1 MADVSARTLQA
12 EMAELE
18 KIIRRM
24 QELPTSAADA
34 AILCHFFTN
43 IDGFLKR
50 FARLSAL
57 ISEAAQHLTGN
68 TPDKS
73 LFKALYI
80 DDSNELHIDD
90 SDELHIDDSDDPQ
103 DNPFIELHDWL
114 WQAKIY
120 LGRLV
125 AMEDRR
131 DAEATRPIHA
141 GGDVLIINGTEV
153 VITTRGST
161 AKNKSSVIN
170 ALNTINSASGADA
183 MKAFADA
190 VRIVNDSKDD
200 MAIAAMEKLAN
211 ELNKPDSEKDKEG
224 AKRLWE
230 RLTNTVS
237 NLADVASK
245 VAPLFS

>member
-18 KIIRRM
+18 KVIRPM
-24 QELPTSAADA
+24 QALSTSTADA
-34 AILCHFFTN
+34 AISGADVAILGQFCAN
-43 IDGFLKR
+43 IDGFWKR

-57 ISEAAQHLTGN
+57 ISEAAQHLTGS
-68 TPDKS
+68 TPDTS
-73 LFKALYI
+73 LFKGLCI
-80 DDSNELHIDD
+80 DDL
-90 SDELHIDDSDDPQ
+90 DELHIDDSDDSQ
-103 DNPFIELHDWL
+103 HDPFIELNDWFC
-114 WQAKIY
+114 QAKIY
-120 LGRLV
+120 LERLV
-125 AMEDRR
+125 VMEDRR
-131 DAEATRPIHA
+131 DAEATRPIRA

-153 VITTRGST
+153 VITTHGST
-161 AKNKSSVIN
+161 TINKSSVIN

-230 RLTNTVS
+230 RLTSTVS